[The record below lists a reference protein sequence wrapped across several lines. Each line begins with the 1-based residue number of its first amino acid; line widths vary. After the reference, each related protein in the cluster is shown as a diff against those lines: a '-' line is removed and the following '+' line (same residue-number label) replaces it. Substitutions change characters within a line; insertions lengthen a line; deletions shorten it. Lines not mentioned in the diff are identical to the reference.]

1 MLILLNLI
9 RMKIQGEIATF
20 KFVLDLGTIFNIF
33 LLIFYLVI
41 AISFQF
47 CKIGS
52 WGLKNNIYLKS
63 EETWHKAHVAASFST
78 IPFIFISII
87 LIFVNNMWLKIAVGL
102 ILILLLPI
110 VLDIVSKLATRKES
124 ANFKEE
130 EKRELENQVKKESG
144 WK

>member
-1 MLILLNLI
+1 M
-9 RMKIQGEIATF
+9 F

-33 LLIFYLVI
+33 LLMFYLVI

-63 EETWHKAHVAASFST
+63 EEIWHKAHVAASFST

>member
-1 MLILLNLI
+1 
-9 RMKIQGEIATF
+9 MKIQGEIATF

-63 EETWHKAHVAASFST
+63 EETWHKAHVAESFST